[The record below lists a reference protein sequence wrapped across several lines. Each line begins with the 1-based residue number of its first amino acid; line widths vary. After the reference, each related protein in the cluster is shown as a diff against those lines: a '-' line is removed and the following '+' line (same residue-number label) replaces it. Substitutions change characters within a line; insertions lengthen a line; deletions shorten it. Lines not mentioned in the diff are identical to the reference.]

1 MSLHKSK
8 SRCGF
13 TLIELLV
20 VIAIIAVLIGL
31 LLPAVQKARE
41 AANRL
46 AVVEQLTQIQ
56 KEEFRYFFTA
66 KKYTPTPP
74 SFVTPFSGYNC
85 TLSAPGLTYKAVC
98 VPAVVGK
105 TGDTTCS
112 ADQATPAA
120 CAVVPGA
127 RLATNTMFLRMA
139 SIGAQYVSTQI
150 LTLQESISPADIRA
164 KYRDPR
170 TVRDTFNALDLDSDG
185 SVSLED
191 LSRLQA
197 YGANGNPT
205 VSASVSSLNLVIAQ
219 MLGELQLGAGGEQLG
234 ATVGIRLRDLPA
246 QQLCGSH
253 EYRRDGH
260 DGDYEHD
267 KNDRHEEPDHWE
279 EDSDTLDCPIFPEPP
294 DAKDDR

>member
-20 VIAIIAVLIGL
+20 VIAIIAVLISL
-31 LLPAVQKARE
+31 LLPAVQKVRE
-41 AANRL
+41 AANRR

-56 KEEFRYFFTA
+56 KEEFIYFFTA

-85 TLSAPGLTYKAVC
+85 TLSAPGPTYKAVC

-105 TGDTTCS
+105 TGDTTCR
-112 ADQATPAA
+112 ADQATPAV

-150 LTLQESISPADIRA
+150 LTLQESISPGDIRA
-164 KYRDPR
+164 KYQDPR

-185 SVSLED
+185 SVSLKD

-205 VSASVSSLNLVIAQ
+205 VTASVSSLNVVIAQ
-219 MLGELQLGAGGEQLG
+219 MLGELKLGAGGERLG
-234 ATVGIRLRDLPA
+234 AAVGISLRDLPA
-246 QQLCGSH
+246 RQLCGSH

-260 DGDYEHD
+260 DGDYGHD
-267 KNDRHEEPDHWE
+267 KSDRHEEPNHWE
-279 EDSDTLDCPIFPEPP
+279 EDSDTVDCPIFPEPP
-294 DAKDDR
+294 DANDDR